1 MHLSIFTIQPLVVKL
16 QGFGGHPGQPQN
28 ALGAH
33 RTQGHYGKV
42 SGLGILLLLALY
54 ISSISSCL
62 ATLYGTPRVLQSIA
76 AENMLPIMKSLAIG
90 KGPNQVPF
98 NALLVISGITLIFI
112 GIGEINRLATLATL
126 PFLITYGVIEYSYF
140 ALCMQFDLNQRRL
153 AKYRSSGICSPPTFV
168 TRKSDDEEGTG
179 SSVVSEDGSN
189 PSDKKTRN
197 EEFEELLEKYNLDEI
212 EEKTS
217 DFHFTF
223 LLSLNFILMFFI
235 HWGYSLLSIAICI
248 LVWFYIGRAA
258 PGVNPGIAAE
268 FSFLTFIKNSA
279 NFLIFGKDAEEG
291 TMDQIIVPPVA
302 PSMKTKSSQLNDVN
316 TDFANRSQY
325 HQTSTVQ
332 TLKLND

>member
-1 MHLSIFTIQPLVVKL
+1 RLFLYLFFVIVLGGTCERSALLSDYMI
-16 QGFGGHPGQPQN
+16 
-28 ALGAH
+28 AE
-33 RTQGHYGKV
+33 KV

-112 GIGEINRLATLATL
+112 GIGEINRLATLATM

-212 EEKTS
+212 EEKPR
-217 DFHFTF
+217 TF
-223 LLSLNFILMFFI
+223 ISPFCNRWLSLAGVVIKFILMFFI

-258 PGVNPGIAAE
+258 PGVNPGI
-268 FSFLTFIKNSA
+268 
-279 NFLIFGKDAEEG
+279 
-291 TMDQIIVPPVA
+291 
-302 PSMKTKSSQLNDVN
+302 
-316 TDFANRSQY
+316 
-325 HQTSTVQ
+325 
-332 TLKLND
+332 